1 MNMRVIVEYGIECA
15 ISYPFLI
22 FFSGPMTEILFWE
35 AKCTN
40 LESLYEQLIADTT
53 KKMASILQCTD
64 SAYFPVYARLFKNVV
79 AALTEAQDIT
89 LFLNPLKSHFQVLL
103 IHKCSNI

>member
-1 MNMRVIVEYGIECA
+1 MCNKL
-15 ISYPFLI
+15 SFFN

-103 IHKCSNI
+103 PRYNIIWQYL